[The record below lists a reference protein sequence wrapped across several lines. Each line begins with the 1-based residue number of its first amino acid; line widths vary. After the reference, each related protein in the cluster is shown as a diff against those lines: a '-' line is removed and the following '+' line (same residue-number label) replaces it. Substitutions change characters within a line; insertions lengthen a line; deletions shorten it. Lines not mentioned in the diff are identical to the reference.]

1 MYKNGRANGKA
12 IEEDKDG
19 VRFEGTYLNGERDG
33 DYVLKDR
40 NGQVTERGTYRKG
53 MRNKR

>member
-1 MYKNGRANGKA
+1 MRAGNGRGKA

-19 VRFEGTYLNGERDG
+19 VRLEGTYLNGERDG